1 MAIKFPPNW
10 QLKKI
15 LRQKCTLR
23 KKTVTMI
30 NDEYEQGTE
39 SFTNYA
45 VDHCEIQPITSEDLV
60 YLPPG
65 TLNIG
70 DARGWFKELI
80 SSIACKSDFDI
91 SSLYTYDSTKIL
103 VEGGEAKLKPG
114 SDPCM
119 LYPINNPTI
128 SRTDGCT
135 FSVPAID
142 FEVEETIPI
151 KTNIKYI
158 LSGNDGLTWRYW
170 NGTIWTFSDETYDKA
185 NTSQEIKDHLSTL
198 PFTSGTFT
206 WKAFLHSDDGTATP
220 ILKLVQMT
228 FGIKLEVEDQIID
241 HQNKRYEI
249 MNITDY
255 YTKDG
260 VLLKEVYLRKRVG
273 EA

>member
-1 MAIKFPPNW
+1 MALKYPPNW

-15 LRQKCTLR
+15 LRQECTLR
-23 KKTVTMI
+23 KKTVAMI
-30 NDEYEQGTE
+30 TDEYEQGIE
-39 SFTNYA
+39 SFVEYQI
-45 VDHCEIQPITSEDLV
+45 DHCEIQPITSEDLV

-65 TLNIG
+65 ILNIG
-70 DARGWFKELI
+70 DARGWFKEFI
-80 SSIACKSDFDI
+80 SSIVCKSDFDI
-91 SSLYTYDSTKIL
+91 SSLYTYDSTKIS
-103 VEGGEAKLKPG
+103 VEDGEAKLKREI
-114 SDPCM
+114 DPCCP
-119 LYPINNPTI
+119 YPTDNSTI
-128 SRTDGCT
+128 SRIDACT

-142 FEVEETIPI
+142 FKIEETIPA

-170 NGTIWTFSDETYDKA
+170 NGTVWTFSDETYAKS
-185 NTSQEIKDHLSTL
+185 NTSQEIKDNLSTL

-206 WKAFLHSDDGTATP
+206 WKAFLHSDDGTVTP

-249 MNITDY
+249 INIIDY
-255 YTKDG
+255 YTKDS
-260 VLLKEVYLRKRVG
+260 VLLKEVYLRKIVG